1 MNDVSEDRRRIYLL
15 KEGMKLDSRN
25 YENVFCLFTLWF
37 KACDA
42 SRIKYCV
49 NVLVEWKK
57 RGAKIEEVM
66 KNMESLSKDQESDPD
81 ETIGMMEMIIT
92 SASID
97 AKTTKENA
105 CREILKCKAIDI
117 VTEVLRKVE
126 VLIDRN
132 PSVPLSLPDPL
143 KQLQYLPSMD
153 FLVIK
158 ITIPEHYQAYKSILL
173 MKLAQIV
180 CESLEESRIVTS
192 YKDNL
197 AAVITNSIYIKTA
210 DSGVEGVIKGMEL
223 EEQSCLIALGRQSS
237 IVSNNQWSASNK
249 YINSHLQRE
258 FGDFL
263 VQPLLSGNDD
273 ATSTTT
279 RAIKEDYGLGKTSKT
294 YHCCQES
301 STGKCMTVHVNIKQI
316 ILLLVITFMHFYIFF
331 LFISD
336 LTSIIV
342 GCITTCPEH

>member
-1 MNDVSEDRRRIYLL
+1 MNNDVSEDHRRIHLL
-15 KEGMKLDSRN
+15 KERIKLDSRN
-25 YENVFCLFTLWF
+25 HENVFYLFTLWF

-49 NVLVEWKK
+49 SVLVEWKK
-57 RGAKIEEVM
+57 RGAKIEELL
-66 KNMESLSKDQESDPD
+66 KNIESLSKDQESDPD
-81 ETIGMMEMIIT
+81 ERIAMMELIIT
-92 SASID
+92 STSID

-126 VLIDRN
+126 ILIDRN
-132 PSVPLSLPDPL
+132 PSVPLSLPDPI

-158 ITIPEHYQAYKSILL
+158 ITMPEHYQSYKSILL

-180 CESLEESRIVTS
+180 CEGLEESRIVTS

-197 AAVITNSIYIKTA
+197 AAVTTNSIYIKTA
-210 DSGVEGVIKGMEL
+210 DSAVEGFIKGMEL
-223 EEQSCLIALGRQSS
+223 EKRSCLIALGRQSS
-237 IVSNNQWSASNK
+237 IVPNSQWSASNK

-258 FGDFL
+258 FDDFL
-263 VQPLLSGNDD
+263 VQPLLLGGDD
-273 ATSTTT
+273 TTPT
-279 RAIKEDYGLGKTSKT
+279 TMTVIKEDKTLGKTSKT

-301 STGKCMTVHVNIKQI
+301 STGKCM
-316 ILLLVITFMHFYIFF
+316 M
-331 LFISD
+331 
-336 LTSIIV
+336 
-342 GCITTCPEH
+342 G

>member
-1 MNDVSEDRRRIYLL
+1 MNIEVSEDHRQKYLL
-15 KEGMKLDSRN
+15 KERLELDLRN
-25 YENVFCLFTLWF
+25 DGKVFCLFTLWF

-42 SRIKYCV
+42 SRIRRCV
-49 NVLVEWKK
+49 SVLVEWKK

-66 KNMESLSKDQESDPD
+66 KNMESFSKDQGSDPD
-81 ETIGMMEMIIT
+81 ERIALMEMIIT
-92 SASID
+92 SPSID
-97 AKTTKENA
+97 AKTAKENA

-132 PSVPLSLPDPL
+132 LSAPLSLPDPI
-143 KQLQYLPSMD
+143 KQLQYLPNMD

-158 ITIPEHYQAYKSILL
+158 ITMPQHYQTYKNILL

-180 CESLEESRIVTS
+180 CEALEESKIVTS

-210 DSGVEGVIKGMEL
+210 DSTVEGVIKGMEL

-237 IVSNNQWSASNK
+237 MVSNSQWSASYK
-249 YINSHLQRE
+249 YISSHLQRE
-258 FGDFL
+258 FDDFL
-263 VQPLLSGNDD
+263 VQPLLLGSDD
-273 ATSTTT
+273 TALTTAI
-279 RAIKEDYGLGKTSKT
+279 AIKEDKTLAKTSKV

-301 STGKCMTVHVNIKQI
+301 STGQYMTCQYQTN
-316 ILLLVITFMHFYIFF
+316 LLLVITFMLFYINFSFF
-331 LFISD
+331 SF
-336 LTSIIV
+336 
-342 GCITTCPEH
+342 